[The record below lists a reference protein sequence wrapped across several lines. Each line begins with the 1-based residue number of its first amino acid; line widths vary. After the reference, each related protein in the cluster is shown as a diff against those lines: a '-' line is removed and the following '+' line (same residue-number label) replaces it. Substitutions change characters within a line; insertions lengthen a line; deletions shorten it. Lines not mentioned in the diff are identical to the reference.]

1 MTPLYQDTK
10 GPSQHVYA
18 YSQEMGSLAT
28 KSFFQNP
35 LLSLKAC
42 LGPPKS
48 ELGENFFFPSYLW
61 PRKWSPSILRLP
73 LAYTRP
79 LQLERTQVMG

>member
-10 GPSQHVYA
+10 GPSQHIYA

-35 LLSLKAC
+35 LLSLKAS

-48 ELGENFFFPSYLW
+48 GIRRELF
-61 PRKWSPSILRLP
+61 LP
-73 LAYTRP
+73 APPTSGPHNGLS
-79 LQLERTQVMG
+79 QS

>member
-48 ELGENFFFPSYLW
+48 GIR
-61 PRKWSPSILRLP
+61 RKLFLSLLP
-73 LAYTRP
+73 LAQKMVSLNPKITP
-79 LQLERTQVMG
+79 GLH